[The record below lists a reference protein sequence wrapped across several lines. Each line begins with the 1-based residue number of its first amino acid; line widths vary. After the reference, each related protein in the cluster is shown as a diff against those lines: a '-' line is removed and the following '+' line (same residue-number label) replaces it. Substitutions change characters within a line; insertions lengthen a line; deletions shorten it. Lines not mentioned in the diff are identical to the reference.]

1 MHDQTDGLAPPQR
14 YWAMAAIAV
23 SIALAVMDSSIA
35 NVALPVIARDLMVP
49 PADVILV
56 VNAYQIAT
64 ILSLLPFSSLGEKVG
79 HERVYRVGLVVFTA
93 ASVGC
98 ALANSLEALIIAR
111 TIQGFGAAG
120 LMSVNTALL
129 RYIYPQ
135 KELGRG
141 VGINA
146 LIVASASVAGPTVGA
161 SILSIAHWPWI
172 FAVNLPLGLVA
183 MVLTRFLPRTHRS
196 GRRFDTASALLSA
209 ATFGMLT
216 VGVEQATRG
225 QSWWIIGLFAL
236 GFIGFGTA
244 LVRRQTGRQAPL
256 LPVDLLGIPIF
267 ALSIAVSIGSFTAQ
281 MLAFVS
287 MPFLFQHSFG
297 LSAVQTGLVIT
308 PWPLIIIIV
317 APLAG
322 RMSDRISPGLL
333 GGIGLLVMA
342 VGLSLLVLLPEAPSP
357 YDIGWRV
364 GLCGLGFGLFQSPN
378 NRVLLAAAPRE
389 RSGGASG
396 MLSTARLLGQTIG
409 AALAGLALGPV
420 IGSQNG
426 AIWALGA
433 AAIIAGVSA
442 LISFS
447 RLAAPKRV

>member
-1 MHDQTDGLAPPQR
+1 
-14 YWAMAAIAV
+14 
-23 SIALAVMDSSIA
+23 
-35 NVALPVIARDLMVP
+35 
-49 PADVILV
+49 
-56 VNAYQIAT
+56 
-64 ILSLLPFSSLGEKVG
+64 
-79 HERVYRVGLVVFTA
+79 
-93 ASVGC
+93 
-98 ALANSLEALIIAR
+98 
-111 TIQGFGAAG
+111 
-120 LMSVNTALL
+120 
-129 RYIYPQ
+129 
-135 KELGRG
+135 
-141 VGINA
+141 
-146 LIVASASVAGPTVGA
+146 
-161 SILSIAHWPWI
+161 
-172 FAVNLPLGLVA
+172 
-183 MVLTRFLPRTHRS
+183 
-196 GRRFDTASALLSA
+196 
-209 ATFGMLT
+209 
-216 VGVEQATRG
+216 
-225 QSWWIIGLFAL
+225 
-236 GFIGFGTA
+236 
-244 LVRRQTGRQAPL
+244 
-256 LPVDLLGIPIF
+256 VDLLGIPIF